1 MHPGPVLVRNFTR
14 VSKHDDLVQQ
24 AELSQANPAYAKVR
38 YPDGREVTVSLENL
52 APAPR
57 NTVDSCVKKH
67 PKKHRRQETP
77 STREVTV
84 SLEDLTPAP
93 RNTVD
98 KTRFNEVNADRSP
111 NQAEISST
119 FDNAVDNRVL
129 SNEAADNK
137 EEIEN
142 HAADEMQFVRPNEL
156 DTPLRRS
163 ERRNKGVPPMRYG
176 NALSF

>member
-1 MHPGPVLVRNFTR
+1 M
-14 VSKHDDLVQQ
+14 
-24 AELSQANPAYAKVR
+24 
-38 YPDGREVTVSLENL
+38 
-52 APAPR
+52 
-57 NTVDSCVKKH
+57 
-67 PKKHRRQETP
+67 
-77 STREVTV
+77 
-84 SLEDLTPAP
+84 SLEDLAPAP

-111 NQAEISST
+111 TQNEVSST

-137 EEIEN
+137 VEIEK
-142 HAADEMQFVRPNEL
+142 HAADEMKFVRPNEL

-176 NALSF
+176 DPLSF

>member
-24 AELSQANPAYAKVR
+24 AELTHANPAYAKVW
-38 YPDGREVTVSLENL
+38 YPDGRE
-52 APAPR
+52 A
-57 NTVDSCVKKH
+57 
-67 PKKHRRQETP
+67 
-77 STREVTV
+77 TV
-84 SLEDLTPAP
+84 SLEDLALAP

-111 NQAEISST
+111 TQAEVSST

-142 HAADEMQFVRPNEL
+142 HAADEVQFVRPNEL

-176 NALSF
+176 DPLSF

>member
-1 MHPGPVLVRNFTR
+1 MHPRPVLVRNFTR

-24 AELSQANPAYAKVR
+24 TELFHANPAYAKVR
-38 YPDGREVTVSLENL
+38 YPDGRK
-52 APAPR
+52 A
-57 NTVDSCVKKH
+57 
-67 PKKHRRQETP
+67 
-77 STREVTV
+77 TV
-84 SLEDLTPAP
+84 SLEDLAPAP

-98 KTRFNEVNADRSP
+98 KTRFNEVNTNKSP
-111 NQAEISST
+111 TQAEVSST

-142 HAADEMQFVRPNEL
+142 HTADEMQFVCPNEL

-176 NALSF
+176 NPLSF